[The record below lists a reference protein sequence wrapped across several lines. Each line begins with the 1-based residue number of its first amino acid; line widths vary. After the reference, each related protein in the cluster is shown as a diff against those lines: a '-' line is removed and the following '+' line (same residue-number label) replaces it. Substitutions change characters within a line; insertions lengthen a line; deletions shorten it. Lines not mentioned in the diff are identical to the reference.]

1 VLATGNQTEFGLT
14 VAAIPVVLVLLVFAG
29 VAVRREIKWLMS
41 LSLVLMLASES
52 YFSACLPRVCAR
64 PADAPQSTSSCAS
77 SSPGPTRS
85 TRRRA
90 RRSPSS
96 VRVSPGP
103 HPHPHPHADPARAAI
118 LAFLILFGTFA
129 VGLRCFADFDKGL
142 LNAKRATVAP
152 PQKGTPGPGAFAGG
166 ASASDRQSYFAGGQ
180 PLQPRMS
187 IE

>member
-1 VLATGNQTEFGLT
+1 
-14 VAAIPVVLVLLVFAG
+14 
-29 VAVRREIKWLMS
+29 
-41 LSLVLMLASES
+41 
-52 YFSACLPRVCAR
+52 
-64 PADAPQSTSSCAS
+64 
-77 SSPGPTRS
+77 
-85 TRRRA
+85 
-90 RRSPSS
+90 